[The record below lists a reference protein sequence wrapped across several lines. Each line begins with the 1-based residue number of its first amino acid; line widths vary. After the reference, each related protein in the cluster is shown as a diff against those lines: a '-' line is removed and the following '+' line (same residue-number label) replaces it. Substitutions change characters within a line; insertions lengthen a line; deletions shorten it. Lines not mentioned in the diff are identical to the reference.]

1 MLQRCLFLKN
11 NPFLSRKNKG
21 IINFVMFN
29 NEIEEEEND
38 ISEEES
44 LYLEW
49 EKFCQ
54 TSV

>member
-1 MLQRCLFLKN
+1 
-11 NPFLSRKNKG
+11 
-21 IINFVMFN
+21 MFS
-29 NEIEEEEND
+29 NEIEGEEEND

-44 LYLEW
+44 LYSEW